1 MSVAAFGQFA
11 LATAMSRDDHSLL
24 LARLVTG
31 LGFGGA
37 MANLVTVATEISASG
52 RRTATT
58 TLILCGL
65 PAGGVLV
72 SLIARLGGD
81 SLDWRMLFIIGG
93 LIPVALAP
101 IICFLLPETRPQAS
115 PGADRRAMT
124 ALFGGGRIMSTLLIW
139 IAFLMIVL
147 VLNLLLNWLP
157 TLVTAK
163 GLTAGDGAAAAMVF
177 NLSGVVGAL
186 VAGLLVDR
194 FACAGS

>member
-1 MSVAAFGQFA
+1 
-11 LATAMSRDDHSLL
+11 
-24 LARLVTG
+24 
-31 LGFGGA
+31 
-37 MANLVTVATEISASG
+37 
-52 RRTATT
+52 
-58 TLILCGL
+58 
-65 PAGGVLV
+65 
-72 SLIARLGGD
+72 
-81 SLDWRMLFIIGG
+81 
-93 LIPVALAP
+93 
-101 IICFLLPETRPQAS
+101 
-115 PGADRRAMT
+115 MT

-177 NLSGVVGAL
+177 NLSGVVGDL